1 MTFRDKVIGS
11 LNSLRLIITND
22 QGREIAYL
30 ELISRDDLNN
40 KELIE
45 KVTLWREL
53 NKTCF
58 LTEFV
63 PTIERTKNWLERSI
77 VDNPERILFK
87 IFTLDNILVGH
98 IGAIFRGTYIE
109 YDYYILGVKVEIK
122 NFAITIARF
131 FLLWLFGIESV
142 SYILGN
148 VRSDNVHAMDF
159 HIRTGFRV
167 NRQVPLARFESQNN
181 EVTFK
186 EVRNDSDASL
196 YLVEIRATK
205 ADLAFKPRLF
215 TT

>member
-1 MTFRDKVIGS
+1 MTFRDKVIRS
-11 LNSLRLIITND
+11 LDSLRLTITND
-22 QGREIAYL
+22 QGKEIAYL
-30 ELISRDDLNN
+30 ELVSRDDLNN
-40 KELIE
+40 EELIE

-63 PTIERTKNWLERSI
+63 PTIERTKTWLEKSI

-109 YDYYILGVKVEIK
+109 YDYYILGIKVDIK
-122 NFAITIARF
+122 HFAITIARF
-131 FLLWLFGIESV
+131 FLLWLLEIENV
-142 SYILGN
+142 SYVLGN

-167 NRQVPLARFESQNN
+167 NRQVPLARIESQDN
-181 EVTFK
+181 EVAFK
-186 EVRNDSDASL
+186 EVTNESDASL

-205 ADLAFKPRLF
+205 SDLGGP
-215 TT
+215 